1 MSEALD
7 QAIARNRLKWER
19 YRKADRILR
28 AVRLKIFDYED
39 AGKQDKAERL
49 IARCKRLLTPLW
61 DAQYRERARKR
72 ADKKMQT
79 RE

>member
-1 MSEALD
+1 MSTALD
-7 QAIARNRLKWER
+7 EAIARNRLRWAR

-28 AVRLKIFDYED
+28 SVRQRVFDYED
-39 AGKQDKAERL
+39 AGKGDKAARL

-72 ADKKMQT
+72 ADKKMRT
-79 RE
+79 WE